1 MIRDYKEYIGK
12 YQGIPVYETTK
23 EEYIKNHCYSSEDN
37 IIYLIDDKLIRENL
51 IFGKLHGNSV
61 EEYDRH
67 MRGLFYLPNRV
78 VEEKKP
84 EKVAEAPKTEKSEM
98 KIEEIISGVYNTDY
112 FCGMSEVDAFL
123 KSVLEN

>member
-1 MIRDYKEYIGK
+1 MNKDFIGNF
-12 YQGIPVYETTK
+12 QGIPVYKTTK
-23 EEYIKNHCYSSEDN
+23 EEYIKNRCYNRGSD
-37 IIYLIDDKLIRENL
+37 IIYLINDELIRENI

-61 EEYDRH
+61 EEYDRYT
-67 MRGLFYLPNRV
+67 RGLFYLPSRV

-84 EKVAEAPKTEKSEM
+84 EKVAEAPKTAKSET